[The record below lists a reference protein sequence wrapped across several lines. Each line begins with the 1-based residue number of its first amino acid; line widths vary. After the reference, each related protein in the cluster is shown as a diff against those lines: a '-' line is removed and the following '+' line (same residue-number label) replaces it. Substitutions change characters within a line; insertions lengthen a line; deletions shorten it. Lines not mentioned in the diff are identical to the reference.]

1 MFFPCCI
8 IDNSR
13 YEPGG
18 DTLSITRL
26 MPLSVD
32 GEDDQQF
39 MERIYQEF
47 NLLIYKHACRYF
59 IDQAEI
65 DDVVQQ
71 SYLKLMKYLPKLR
84 SLERNILPGYIVNV
98 VKSVAIDQVRKN
110 RRKPSVY
117 FSELMDNFDESF
129 VNPISLED
137 EDWEMVN
144 IRQFVQ
150 AILNLPESDQNILKA
165 KYFLEWSNKD
175 IAGMLGIKENALR
188 VRLHRAKQKALAI
201 YKNEHQ
207 DER

>member
-1 MFFPCCI
+1 
-8 IDNSR
+8 
-13 YEPGG
+13 
-18 DTLSITRL
+18 

-110 RRKPSVY
+110 RRKPSVN

>member
-1 MFFPCCI
+1 M
-8 IDNSR
+8 
-13 YEPGG
+13 
-18 DTLSITRL
+18 SIARL

-39 MERIYQEF
+39 MERIYKEF
-47 NLLIYKHACRYF
+47 NLLIYNHACRYF
-59 IDQAEI
+59 NDQDQI

-71 SYLKLMKYLPKLR
+71 SYLKMMKYLPKLR

-98 VKSVAIDQVRKN
+98 VKSVAIDQLRKN
-110 RRKPSVY
+110 HRKPSVN
-117 FSELMDNFDESF
+117 FSEFEDNFEESF

-137 EDWEMVN
+137 EDWEKVN

-150 AILNLPESDQNILKA
+150 ALLKLPESDQNILKA
-165 KYFLEWSNKD
+165 KYILEWSNKD

-188 VRLHRAKQKALAI
+188 VRLHRAKLKALAI